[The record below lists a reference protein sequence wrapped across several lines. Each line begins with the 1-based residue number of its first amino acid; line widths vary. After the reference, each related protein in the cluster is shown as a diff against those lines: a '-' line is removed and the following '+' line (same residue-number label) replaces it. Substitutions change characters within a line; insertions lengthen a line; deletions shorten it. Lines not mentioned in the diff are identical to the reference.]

1 MIEGPSGMDL
11 HRTPDS
17 IGWASAPDRR
27 SGLSLPAPAREVWPD
42 PCFTWCT
49 APRCADMRCGQDGDG
64 LVLARCSALPAMR
77 QIPAG
82 SGAAAAHSGG

>member
-1 MIEGPSGMDL
+1 MEL

-42 PCFTWCT
+42 PCFSWWT
-49 APRCADMRCGQDGDG
+49 APRCAC
-64 LVLARCSALPAMR
+64 A
-77 QIPAG
+77 
-82 SGAAAAHSGG
+82 